1 MNKHKELN
9 VSSDELVNQERL
21 RPASIGKFIEQQKR
35 ISDVLSQSLT
45 IKNAISAIDWSELD
59 KTKVANN
66 ILKLIPKYDEHLS
79 AAKQLLEQQESIIHP
94 FRDMSLKEQKRIAE
108 FASQQKRITELTLQQ
123 ISIAESVLKTLSTSE
138 ILSNIYGLN
147 KDQFAI
153 LNAIRRFVPITGSG
167 VGSGISGMFGD
178 ILKTKGQ
185 QTGQV
190 FEEFKF
196 DAQAEQERLN
206 SLLNDPNKIEE
217 ALKEVEEAT
226 AKNAE
231 IAESVISGDDNATY
245 KFLVEQIKQALLV
258 ILRLLGFL
266 SILGYTS
273 KDFIEMLQSSSKEI
287 ICQEYG
293 IENSENAEV
302 RKVSLTKGTLNVR
315 QYPNEKGKVLA
326 ELPNGEFICLPNK
339 QKGNQRWLKVQTKDE
354 NDNLIIGYVNARFTE
369 KVTFINGEKL

>member
-1 MNKHKELN
+1 MNKHRELN
-9 VSSDELVNQERL
+9 VSSDELVNQERI
-21 RPASIGKFIEQQKR
+21 RPASIGKFIEQQKC

-45 IKNAISAIDWSELD
+45 IKNAISAIDWNELD

-66 ILKLIPKYDEHLS
+66 ILKFIPKYDEHLS
-79 AAKQLLEQQESIIHP
+79 AARQLLEQQESIIQP
-94 FRDMSLKEQKRIAE
+94 FREMSLKEQKRIAE

-153 LNAIRRFVPITGSG
+153 LNAIRRVVPITGS
-167 VGSGISGMFGD
+167 VFGSGISGMFRD
-178 ILKTKGQ
+178 ILKTKDQ

-231 IAESVISGDDNATY
+231 IAESVISGDNNATS
-245 KFLVEQIKQALLV
+245 KFLRLVKFCNIVLSLLN
-258 ILRLLGFL
+258 ILSF
-266 SILGYTS
+266 LGYTV
-273 KDFIEMLQSSSKEI
+273 KDFIEMLQPSSKEI
-287 ICQEYG
+287 ICREYE

-302 RKVSLTKGTLNVR
+302 RKVRLAKGTLNVR

-326 ELPNGEFICLPNK
+326 ELPNGEYICLPNK